1 MKLDSTPITLT
12 RCAKTFRGTRVL
24 EPLDLSIGA
33 GETLVLLGPS
43 GCGKTTTLR
52 LIAGLDTPDA
62 GGTIAFGNDDVTAL
76 PIERRQVGM
85 VFQNYAL
92 FPNLTVRGNVGY
104 GLKIRKTEP
113 RALRERVDEL
123 IAMMRLDAHADK
135 PIDQLSGGQRQRVAL
150 GPVGFTHLTRPPQ
163 RIV

>member
-62 GGTIAFGNDDVTAL
+62 GGTIAFGHDDVTAL

-92 FPNLTVRGNVGY
+92 FPNLTVRG
-104 GLKIRKTEP
+104 
-113 RALRERVDEL
+113 
-123 IAMMRLDAHADK
+123 
-135 PIDQLSGGQRQRVAL
+135 
-150 GPVGFTHLTRPPQ
+150 
-163 RIV
+163 